1 MTEVI
6 AYPHF
11 SRCSIQTQV
20 KTRGIMKLGLDL
32 RTSLTQTLTPQQIQ
46 YLKLLQLPVLQL
58 EQQVFQEL
66 EQNPMLEE
74 INLELPETQFDSDSH
89 DDVTPPEYHEPTPPN
104 DETFSYDDSG
114 FGYEEPAPKFN
125 DDGGDPFE
133 FYKML
138 YQDDNY
144 YAPKGKQNSGDE
156 EEMEPFQIKA
166 PTSFIEDLMEQ
177 LRMLDLSPEEFL
189 LGEHIIGN
197 IDTDGYLRR
206 NLQEIVDEANI
217 NIAEINLDIISL
229 FSKHKDPELEGAEN
243 PAKQFA
249 ISEDVL
255 LILAK
260 RNNKYKKESNGN
272 HNGKSEFSIEEKLLK
287 EVDYEIAEK
296 VLKLIQSLDP
306 PGIASRSVKE
316 CLVAQCKA
324 LPKHNAA
331 QKLALEI
338 LEKTYDAFTM
348 KHYHIIMKTL
358 EVSDDY
364 LKEALDVIKRLNPK
378 PGGGDPQSEINQVI
392 PDLVVEKDEDT
403 NELLISVNDS
413 RLPALKL
420 SNAYEKLKKEARFKL
435 FNKDTRDWIRN
446 KYEDAKF
453 LIQAIRQ
460 RRNTMLKVMTA
471 IAGLQ
476 KDFFYNGHSGL
487 KPLIYK
493 DVSETTGLDISTVC
507 RIVNGKY
514 VQTEY
519 GTLELKYFFSE
530 SLPNEDGEEIST
542 TVIKQIIKDIIES
555 ETKDKPFSDEK
566 IADEL
571 KLKGYM
577 VARRTVA
584 KYREQLRIPVARLR
598 KEL

>member
-1 MTEVI
+1 
-6 AYPHF
+6 
-11 SRCSIQTQV
+11 
-20 KTRGIMKLGLDL
+20 MKLSLDL

-46 YLKLLQLPVLQL
+46 YLKLLQLPVIQL
-58 EQQVFQEL
+58 EQQVLQEL

-74 INLELPETQFDSDSH
+74 MNFDIPDIVSEHETSDDTFINEFIPAESKDDDFNPETGIFPQERTESFID
-89 DDVTPPEYHEPTPPN
+89 
-104 DETFSYDDSG
+104 DDS
-114 FGYEEPAPKFN
+114 
-125 DDGGDPFE
+125 DPFE
-133 FYKML
+133 FYKLL
-138 YQDDNY
+138 YQDDSFY
-144 YAPKGKQNSGDE
+144 SLKGKHSGAEDDD
-156 EEMEPFQIKA
+156 MEPFQIKS
-166 PTSFIEDLMEQ
+166 PVSFTEELYEQ
-177 LRMLDLSPEEFL
+177 MRLLHFSAEEFL

-197 IDTDGYLRR
+197 VDSDGYLRR
-206 NLQEIVDEANI
+206 SLNEIIDEVNI

-229 FSKHKDPELEGAEN
+229 FNSEHSSPDDDSLVN
-243 PAKQFA
+243 PARQFA

-255 LILAK
+255 AIIAE
-260 RNNKYKKESNGN
+260 RNSKHKKKLPVEKNGN
-272 HNGKSEFSIEEKLLK
+272 STNGESVESKLLK
-287 EVDYEIAEK
+287 EVDYDMAEN
-296 VLKLIQSLDP
+296 VLKHIQSLDP
-306 PGIASRSVKE
+306 PGIASRSIQE
-316 CLVAQCKA
+316 CLIAQCKA
-324 LPKHNAA
+324 FPKHNAA

-358 EVSDDY
+358 EVSEEY
-364 LKEALDVIKRLNPK
+364 LKEGLDVIKRLNPK
-378 PGGGDPQSEINQVI
+378 PGLGNPQSEMNQVI
-392 PDLVVEKDEDT
+392 PDLIVEKDKET
-403 NELLISVNDS
+403 EELLISVNDS
-413 RLPALKL
+413 RLPTLKL
-420 SNAYEKLKKEARFKL
+420 SNAYEKMKKESRYKM
-435 FNKDTRDWIRN
+435 FNKDTREWIRN

-460 RRNTMLKVMTA
+460 RKNTMLKVMTA

-476 KDFFYNGHSGL
+476 KDFFYHGPSSL

-542 TVIKQIIKDIIES
+542 TVIKQIIKDIIDT

-566 IADEL
+566 IAEEL
-571 KLKGYM
+571 KTQGYM